1 MQVPIPREKL
11 SYSTRNEC
19 FPSTPSPVPHSQY
32 CECAYL
38 SGPFI
43 FIFFKKTKLFACIT
57 IPRLAFWM
65 CLCRA
70 QQYDCLVVPH
80 VFAPHCLPR
89 CVL

>member
-43 FIFFKKTKLFACIT
+43 FIFLKKNQVICMYNDSKTSILDVS
-57 IPRLAFWM
+57 L
-65 CLCRA
+65 
-70 QQYDCLVVPH
+70 
-80 VFAPHCLPR
+80 
-89 CVL
+89 